1 MDGYVLLLA
10 IGGMIIFG
18 HIVGKLFDRIKLPEV
33 TGFIIAGILINLFFR
48 FVLKQEDALH
58 EAVDSLQMVI
68 TIALSF
74 VSFIIGTKLWKP
86 KVKELSKGIFPVL
99 ILQLIFVIGFTSLG
113 FLIFKDLKFALLIGA
128 ISAATAPAPIIE
140 ITNKYSS
147 RGPLTETLTAIVGFD
162 NIFGLVYFF
171 IIAAIVPQLG
181 TNVFSFTPILHA
193 ILGSLI
199 AVGIGIILGIFLTL
213 FDKSAFDKY
222 KGHEKHDSYLIV
234 SVGIIIIAALG
245 SHVLNRYI
253 PEAMQVSPFIATLIL
268 GIVFTNLTDRDT
280 YEYETV
286 VIGEFIPPLITA
298 FFVIAGMELDVIQL
312 FSPIGLFAILY
323 VITHAGGKYLGAYL
337 GTRVKGGC
345 SDSLK
350 ENLPRAVLTQGG
362 FEIALAMLAATML
375 GSDEIKLIVLTAVLI
390 FEFFAPMFL
399 TKALHDAHEVSYVPI
414 DPKTNTKIN
423 KAA

>member
-10 IGGMIIFG
+10 IGAMIIFG
-18 HIVGKLFDRIKLPEV
+18 HIIGKLFDKFKLPEV
-33 TGFIIAGILINLFFR
+33 TGFIIAGIIINLFFR
-48 FVLKQEDALH
+48 FIIKQEQALH
-58 EAVDSLQMVI
+58 EAIDAFQMVI

-113 FLIFKDLKFALLIGA
+113 FLIFKDIKFALLIGA

-140 ITNKYSS
+140 ITGKYSS

-162 NIFGLVYFF
+162 NIIGLVYFF

-181 TNVFSFTPILHA
+181 TQSFSFGPIGLA
-193 ILGSLI
+193 ILGSVIAILI
-199 AVGIGIILGIFLTL
+199 GAILGILLAL
-213 FDKSAFDKY
+213 FDKNVFRKY
-222 KGHEKHDSYLIV
+222 RGHEKHDSYLIV
-234 SVGIIIIAALG
+234 SVGIIILASVG
-245 SHVLNRYI
+245 SHVLSIYM
-253 PEAMQVSPFIATLIL
+253 PEALQISPFIATLIL
-268 GIVFTNLTDRDT
+268 GVVFTNLTDRDT

-286 VIGEFIPPLITA
+286 VISEFIPPLITA
-298 FFVIAGMELDVIQL
+298 FFVIAGMELDILQL

-337 GTRVKGGC
+337 GTKINKDVKPVVR
-345 SDSLK
+345 DH
-350 ENLPRAVLTQGG
+350 LPKAVLTQGG

-375 GSDEIKLIVLTAVLI
+375 GSNEIKLIVLTAVLI
-390 FEFFAPMFL
+390 FEFFAPLYL
-399 TKALHDAHEVSYVPI
+399 TKALHEANEVSFVPL
-414 DPKTNTKIN
+414 D
-423 KAA
+423 KA